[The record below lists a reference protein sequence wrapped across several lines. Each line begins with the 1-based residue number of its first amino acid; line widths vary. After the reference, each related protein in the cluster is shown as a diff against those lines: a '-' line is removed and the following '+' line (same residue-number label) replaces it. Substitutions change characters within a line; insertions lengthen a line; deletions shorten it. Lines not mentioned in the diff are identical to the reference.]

1 MATQFFIETDTDTY
15 GDCYAQSAGNM
26 VLLLST
32 MREYGMLTDAE
43 PLPPVCLSDF
53 GLTVDDFDG
62 PPSAGKVKPEKA
74 EVFAAAQKAA
84 QDRLERDDPATTGIP
99 RYKAAYHDG
108 FLITPVEIAAA
119 LHAYESRPA
128 DRRGQLER
136 SLPEWGWW
144 IAFLRKAATAGI
156 RVL

>member
-26 VLLLST
+26 VLLLSM

-43 PLPPVCLSDF
+43 PLRPVC
-53 GLTVDDFDG
+53 LTVDDFDG

-74 EVFAAAQKAA
+74 EVFAVARKAA
-84 QDRLERDDPATTGIP
+84 QDRLDRDDPATTGIP

-119 LHAYESRPA
+119 LLAYESRPA

-136 SLPEWGWW
+136 SFPEWGRW